1 MVHFDRSIHFSRSIG
16 RPDRNVRFH
25 LTKLLSPVPLFCILL
40 TTTITKRALALGRD
54 CATGMYLLLGA
65 WIFRNFKPELLLNG
79 KRPLSS
85 TASLVRAW
93 PKQCWKRSC
102 KRIQKKCWEF
112 KRLTCF
118 KFSAT
123 TCNRVCKRTQ
133 HIHATMLSPFARGFR
148 GKRNQTRALQ
158 HDGFVPQEYTNELQ
172 RDLSRGPVNFSLIYN
187 WW

>member
-1 MVHFDRSIHFSRSIG
+1 
-16 RPDRNVRFH
+16 
-25 LTKLLSPVPLFCILL
+25 
-40 TTTITKRALALGRD
+40 
-54 CATGMYLLLGA
+54 MYLPLGA

-79 KRPLSS
+79 KRHLSS
-85 TASLVRAW
+85 TASLMRAW
-93 PKQCWKRSC
+93 PKQCWKSSC
-102 KRIQKKCWEF
+102 KRIQKCWEF

-118 KFSAT
+118 KFSTT

-172 RDLSRGPVNFSLIYN
+172 RALYRGPVNFSLIYN
-187 WW
+187 WWWANNKLLRTSQVKGLNGKLRPFSLTFSLDLNVIL